1 MPSSSS
7 STLLPG
13 TSAHFSACN
22 RQAAVVE
29 QKGNKDRRLHPG
41 DEAGPGRQVRFGGNE
56 PEVQHPGHAMEKWQ
70 NEPERGVYKWSRA
83 IFTKRSQ
90 PVKTPRD
97 QQVVC
102 EARFTQHH
110 RGALHEQR
118 EETWGRKFRLYFCNK
133 LEAAVPRPC
142 PGPRNREGGV
152 DRQNEPERGDVTRFP
167 VR

>member
-97 QQVVC
+97 QQVIC

-110 RGALHEQR
+110 GGALTRAE
-118 EETWGRKFRLYFCNK
+118 GRNLGPQVQVVFLQIGSGR
-133 LEAAVPRPC
+133 ATPC
-142 PGPRNREGGV
+142 PAPRTGRVGWIVKTNLSV
-152 DRQNEPERGDVTRFP
+152 AM
-167 VR
+167 

>member
-41 DEAGPGRQVRFGGNE
+41 DEAGPGRQVRSGGNE

-110 RGALHEQR
+110 GGALTRAE
-118 EETWGRKFRLYFCNK
+118 GRNLGPQVQVVFLQIGSGR
-133 LEAAVPRPC
+133 ATPC
-142 PGPRNREGGV
+142 PAPRTGRVGWIVKTNLSV
-152 DRQNEPERGDVTRFP
+152 AM
-167 VR
+167 